1 MDELWYIHDFIPEVK
16 QIYFQDDTLT
26 EKRMR
31 DIAQAILDEGLKI
44 CWGGE
49 CRPEISY
56 ETLKL
61 AKESGL
67 RTLQVGYEVPI
78 TKHLKIIEK
87 GTTVE
92 QITEFAKNI
101 RKLKIWTSMS
111 LMIFPWMTPDEIRFM
126 LKWAKR
132 MRPTRINLMMAIP
145 YPNTPFY
152 ELMRR
157 FEWLET
163 AGYGLVP
170 KLMSKEEMLRWER
183 WGFKQFYVYNPR
195 FWWHVLTHPSE
206 WRQVLKDA
214 WGLLKFVIGKR

>member
-1 MDELWYIHDFIPEVK
+1 MDELWHVHDYIPEVK
-16 QIYFQDDTLT
+16 QVYFQDDTLT

-126 LKWAKR
+126 IRWAKR

-157 FEWLET
+157 FEWLKT
-163 AGYGLVP
+163 AGYEIVP
-170 KLMSKEEMLRWER
+170 KLMGKEEMLRWER

-195 FWWHVLTHPSE
+195 FWLHVLTHPSE

-214 WGLLKFVIGKR
+214 WGLLKFVTGKR